1 MAQTDTEIKFSIEK
15 VIKAFSCG
23 NLTENSLKLFQV
35 LGYNTER
42 QQPLPEKSFACFK
55 EYYIDTVSSFN
66 EEKALAKEW
75 QQIDLLFQLTKEEV
89 TGQNSLFDTTQVDRT
104 IIEAYLFF
112 CIELNDREYTRTAL
126 SQITREIN
134 KVFKMPVMVLFKLGN
149 KLSLA
154 IINRRLHKKDA
165 EKDVLEKV
173 TLIKDINI
181 QQPHR
186 AHIEILFDLTIE
198 ELRHVHKFTNFVE
211 LHEAWKKTL
220 DTKELNKRFY
230 KELSNWYFW
239 AIKEVYFPGEP
250 FQANAATDPQVRE
263 HNAKNLIRLLTRLL
277 FVWFVK
283 EKNLVPDQLFDKR
296 FIKDSLLNGFDPAK
310 TSTFDDHAKA
320 SRYYR
325 AVLQN
330 LFFASL
336 NQVVGK
342 REFRK
347 QGQHMNVTNLMRYE
361 SYFKDP
367 QAFVAL
373 IDNVVPF
380 MNGGLFEC
388 LDKPDPQK
396 KGKQGGDVIIYEDGF
411 SDRADNTL
419 CVPDYIF
426 FSNSEHADLSSEL
439 DDKKQS
445 NVTVRGLI
453 NILNDYKFTVTENTP
468 IEEDIALD
476 PELLG
481 RVFENLLASY
491 NPETKTTARKQTG
504 SFYTPREIVDYMVD
518 ESLKAYLKQKL
529 VAVSGMKEE
538 DAVVGLNI
546 LFSYTEK
553 EHAFNDGEKQVLIEA
568 IDACKVL
575 DPACGSGAFPMGI
588 LHKLVHV
595 LHKLDPDNELW
606 RDRQRQNAIKQTEDA
621 FRIGNQEERE
631 NRLKDISDVFENNAC
646 DYGRK
651 LYLIE
656 NCINGVDIQ
665 PIATQISK
673 LRFFISLIVE
683 QHSNNDKAHNYG
695 VIPLP
700 NLETKFVAANS
711 LIGLKKPEHQINCFD
726 NQTVKN
732 IEELIQHVRHKLFSA
747 KTPETKRKLR
757 EKDDALRKQLR
768 DLLIMNGL
776 GNDTAHQ
783 LAAWDPYDQNA
794 RSPFFDM
801 EWMFGVKD
809 GFDIVIGN
817 PPYIGQKNN
826 NIVFQE
832 VKKSQLGV
840 FHQRRMDYFY
850 FFFHEALNITKR
862 NGILGFITTNYFL
875 TATYADIL
883 RKDIRD
889 RATLIQLVNF
899 NEYKIFESAT
909 GQHNIITIMS
919 KGYCEN
925 AKVNC
930 CTVYEKGGASTE
942 CLQNILGGISNNV
955 IRNEIL
961 NKDIYEGDS
970 SYIQISG
977 SCLSN
982 TLSNAVFEKISF
994 MSRPL
999 GEIYSLVEG
1008 IHTGADKVS
1017 ESHIEKYKLDIPKG
1031 KGIYVL
1037 SKHEIDNLKLTDKE
1051 RSIIKPWY
1059 KNSDISRW
1067 VARTSSNK
1075 FLIYYT
1081 TKSSFCDFEIIQK
1094 YLSQFKLILV
1104 NRKTRSGTGIISVSN
1119 YDEYVAGKRAIS
1131 YVMNASAFKSGNY
1144 YCISYP
1150 RENYVFDG
1158 EKIVVPQRSMRNT
1171 FAYNKEPWYASADV
1185 YFIISKNEDY
1195 DLKYLLGILNSKL
1208 IYYWLYNKGKRK
1220 GDALELYIRPLSEIP
1235 IKITDKEKQQ
1245 PIVALVSR
1253 ILSAKT
1259 SDCNADIKEM
1269 EGELNS
1275 LVNKLYCLSDE
1286 EINYLT
1292 SQF

>member
-1 MAQTDTEIKFSIEK
+1 MAKTDTKLSIRASIE
-15 VIKAFSCG
+15 AFSSG
-23 NLTENSLKLFQV
+23 SLTENSLNLFQV

-42 QQPLPEKSFACFK
+42 QQPLPDKTFACFK
-55 EYYIDTVSSFN
+55 EYYIDSDSRFN

-104 IIEAYLFF
+104 IMEAYLFF

-134 KVFKMPVMVLFKLGN
+134 KVFKMPVMVLFKLGD

-154 IINRRLHKKDA
+154 VINRRLHKKDA

-181 QQPHR
+181 PKPHR
-186 AHIEILFDLTIE
+186 AHIEILFDLNIE
-198 ELRHVHKFTNFVE
+198 ELRQVHKFTNFVE

-504 SFYTPREIVDYMVD
+504 SFYTPREIVDYMVN
-518 ESLKAYLKQKL
+518 ESLKACLKQKL

-538 DAVVGLNI
+538 DADVGLNI

-553 EHAFNDGEKQVLIEA
+553 EHAFNHGEKQVLIEA
-568 IDACKVL
+568 IDTCKVL

-588 LHKLVHV
+588 LHKLVFI

-606 RDRQRQNAIKQTEDA
+606 RERQRQNAIKETEDA

-631 NRLKDISDVFENNAC
+631 NRLKDISDVFENNAG
-646 DYGRK
+646 DFGRK

-656 NCINGVDIQ
+656 NCIYGVDIQ

-683 QHSNNDKAHNYG
+683 QHTNTDKAHNYG

-700 NLETKFVAANS
+700 NLETKFVAANT
-711 LIGLKKPEHQINCFD
+711 LIGIDKPKNGDFTGGLFD
-726 NQTVKN
+726 DSRIDVLQKD
-732 IEELIQHVRHKLFSA
+732 LQSVRHKLFSA
-747 KTPETKRKLR
+747 KTPSKKRELRNEDKRLR
-757 EKDDALRKQLR
+757 EQMG
-768 DLLIMNGL
+768 DLLIMNGW

-783 LAAWDPYDQNA
+783 MAAWDPYDQNA
-794 RSPFFDM
+794 SSLFFDI
-801 EWMFGVKD
+801 EWMFGIED
-809 GFDIVIGN
+809 GFDVVIGN
-817 PPYIGQKNN
+817 PPYRSIQKYDKDQKNAWSKKGYQVYAN
-826 NIVFQE
+826 SGNI
-832 VKKSQLGV
+832 
-840 FHQRRMDYFY
+840 
-850 FFFHEALNITKR
+850 
-862 NGILGFITTNYFL
+862 YFL
-875 TATYADIL
+875 
-883 RKDIRD
+883 
-889 RATLIQLVNF
+889 F
-899 NEYKIFESAT
+899 
-909 GQHNIITIMS
+909 
-919 KGYCEN
+919 
-925 AKVNC
+925 
-930 CTVYEKGGASTE
+930 YEKGMCFTRK
-942 CLQNILGGISNNV
+942 GGLVNYITSNQWM
-955 IRNEIL
+955 RN
-961 NKDIYEGDS
+961 
-970 SYIQISG
+970 ISG
-977 SCLSN
+977 EPLRSFFVKYSPQILIDFRGTNIFDSVAVLSSIFLIQN
-982 TLSNAVFEKISF
+982 HPHCMAFIACDVSMIQDGYVNLQQVVKDNAILLKHISKDPWLIFEK
-994 MSRPL
+994 RKYL
-999 GEIYSLVEG
+999 LREEIIAKG
-1008 IHTGADKVS
+1008 MPINKW
-1017 ESHIEKYKLDIPKG
+1017 KLDISY
-1031 KGIYVL
+1031 GIKTGFNDAFYL
-1037 SKHEIDNLKLTDKE
+1037 NEKE
-1051 RSIIKPWY
+1051 KDALISEDPANARIIKPMLRGKDLARYYPKSVEYWLIHTTNGKY
-1059 KNSDISRW
+1059 VGKGFERMGRVKVEQDYPSVFRHLKKYQSDLEKRQDKGDHWTNLRS
-1067 VARTSSNK
+1067 
-1075 FLIYYT
+1075 
-1081 TKSSFCDFEIIQK
+1081 CD
-1094 YLSQFKLILV
+1094 
-1104 NRKTRSGTGIISVSN
+1104 
-1119 YDEYVAGKRAIS
+1119 YDEAFYTPKMIF
-1131 YVMNASAFKSGNY
+1131 MNMTNIIFVLL
-1144 YCISYP
+1144 
-1150 RENYVFDG
+1150 EEEL
-1158 EKIVVPQRSMRNT
+1158 EKNT
-1171 FAYNKEPWYASADV
+1171 
-1185 YFIISKNEDY
+1185 
-1195 DLKYLLGILNSKL
+1195 
-1208 IYYWLYNKGKRK
+1208 
-1220 GDALELYIRPLSEIP
+1220 
-1235 IKITDKEKQQ
+1235 
-1245 PIVALVSR
+1245 
-1253 ILSAKT
+1253 
-1259 SDCNADIKEM
+1259 
-1269 EGELNS
+1269 S
-1275 LVNKLYCLSDE
+1275 LVIL
-1286 EINYLT
+1286 
-1292 SQF
+1292 

>member
-1 MAQTDTEIKFSIEK
+1 MAKTDTEIKFSIENA
-15 VIKAFSCG
+15 IKGFSSG
-23 NLTENSLKLFQV
+23 NLTENSLNLFQV

-42 QQPLPEKSFACFK
+42 QQRLPDKTFACFK
-55 EYYIDTVSSFN
+55 EYYLDSESRFN
-66 EEKALAKEW
+66 EEKALTKEW

-89 TGQNSLFDTTQVDRT
+89 TGQNSLFDTSKVDRN
-104 IIEAYLFF
+104 IIQAYLFF
-112 CIELNDREYTRTAL
+112 CIELNDKEYTRTAL

-134 KVFKMPVMVLFKLGN
+134 KVFKMPVMVLFKLGD

-154 IINRRLHKKDA
+154 VINRRRHKKDL

-181 QQPHR
+181 PKPHR
-186 AHIEILFDLTIE
+186 AHLQILFDLSLE
-198 ELRHVHKFTNFVE
+198 ELRRVHKFTNFVE

-239 AIKEVYFPGEP
+239 AIKEVYFPGAP
-250 FQANAATDPQVRE
+250 FQATLGANAATDPQVRE

-453 NILNDYKFTVTENTP
+453 NILKDYKFTVTENTP

-529 VAVSGMKEE
+529 VAVAGLKEE
-538 DAVVGLNI
+538 DADVGLNI

-553 EHAFNDGEKQVLIEA
+553 VHAFNYGEKQVLIEA
-568 IDACKVL
+568 IDTCKVL

-588 LHKLVHV
+588 LHKLVYI
-595 LHKLDPDNELW
+595 LHKLDPDNVLW
-606 RDRQRQNAIKQTEDA
+606 REQQRQNAIKETEDA

-631 NRLKDISDVFENNAC
+631 NRLKDISNVFENNAG

-656 NCINGVDIQ
+656 NCIYGVDIQ

-673 LRFFISLIVE
+673 LRFFISLVVD
-683 QHSNNDKAHNYG
+683 QQSNTDRAHNYG

-726 NQTVKN
+726 NQSVKN
-732 IEELIQHVRHKLFSA
+732 IAEQIQEIRHKLFSA

-768 DLLIMNGL
+768 DLLISNGL
-776 GNDTAHQ
+776 GTDTAHQ

-794 RSPFFDM
+794 KSPFFDM
-801 EWMFGVKD
+801 EWMFGIDD
-809 GFDIVIGN
+809 GFDVVIGN
-817 PPYIGQKNN
+817 PPYKQVPKGIFPLEQYSFSEGKDKGKQNLYKVFVEASKNFSKKGSGTACMIVQSSLLCDLSSTFTRELLIKCCIINEIIEFPKTAPTPEGQVFENVLQGTCIYRLINRKPNRDQIFRISTNN
-826 NIVFQE
+826 DVTTLNDLKFEEIIQNSLLNLYPE
-832 VKKSQLGV
+832 TYYIPLVKPGDFNPINKVRNHSTTLDGYIKSINQGDINLT
-840 FHQRRMDYFY
+840 
-850 FFFHEALNITKR
+850 AAK
-862 NGILGFITTNYFL
+862 NYFTIEDTGIKL
-875 TATYADIL
+875 YRGKNVQRFNLI
-883 RKDIRD
+883 KDVD
-889 RATLIQLVNF
+889 
-899 NEYKIFESAT
+899 E
-909 GQHNIITIMS
+909 
-919 KGYCEN
+919 
-925 AKVNC
+925 
-930 CTVYEKGGASTE
+930 
-942 CLQNILGGISNNV
+942 
-955 IRNEIL
+955 
-961 NKDIYEGDS
+961 
-970 SYIQISG
+970 
-977 SCLSN
+977 
-982 TLSNAVFEKISF
+982 
-994 MSRPL
+994 
-999 GEIYSLVEG
+999 
-1008 IHTGADKVS
+1008 
-1017 ESHIEKYKLDIPKG
+1017 
-1031 KGIYVL
+1031 YVL
-1037 SKHEIDNLKLTDKE
+1037 SEFKPEKAKSNAGLRFLVCQEITGTTDKY
-1051 RSIIKPWY
+1051 RLHFCATTLG
-1059 KNSDISRW
+1059 DIYLFGHT
-1067 VARTSSNK
+1067 ANK
-1075 FLIYYT
+1075 ILLKDNIFL
-1081 TKSSFCDFEIIQK
+1081 E
-1094 YLSQFKLILV
+1094 
-1104 NRKTRSGTGIISVSN
+1104 
-1119 YDEYVAGKRAIS
+1119 AIA
-1131 YVMNASAFKSGNY
+1131 V
-1144 YCISYP
+1144 
-1150 RENYVFDG
+1150 
-1158 EKIVVPQRSMRNT
+1158 
-1171 FAYNKEPWYASADV
+1171 
-1185 YFIISKNEDY
+1185 
-1195 DLKYLLGILNSKL
+1195 ILNSKFMD
-1208 IYYWLYNKGKRK
+1208 WLFR
-1220 GDALELYIRPLSEIP
+1220 
-1235 IKITDKEKQQ
+1235 
-1245 PIVALVSR
+1245 
-1253 ILSAKT
+1253 KT
-1259 SDCNADIKEM
+1259 STNNHVMGYEIIQFPIPNIIIDFVGILKDFYYIMNHFMNKSLRVSPLFESFMNAIVFNLFFLDHMKEREIDVLDFVESDIRKVLQANEFEKLKDDEKEIAIAQLLTIWNDPNN
-1269 EGELNS
+1269 EVRNRI
-1275 LVNKLYCLSDE
+1275 KLFAVRSP
-1286 EINYLT
+1286 EILKPIIE
-1292 SQF
+1292 S

>member
-1 MAQTDTEIKFSIEK
+1 
-15 VIKAFSCG
+15 
-23 NLTENSLKLFQV
+23 
-35 LGYNTER
+35 
-42 QQPLPEKSFACFK
+42 
-55 EYYIDTVSSFN
+55 
-66 EEKALAKEW
+66 
-75 QQIDLLFQLTKEEV
+75 
-89 TGQNSLFDTTQVDRT
+89 
-104 IIEAYLFF
+104 
-112 CIELNDREYTRTAL
+112 
-126 SQITREIN
+126 
-134 KVFKMPVMVLFKLGN
+134 MVLFKLGE

-154 IINRRLHKKDA
+154 VINRRLHKKDA

-181 QQPHR
+181 PKPHR

-198 ELRHVHKFTNFVE
+198 ELRQVHKFTNFVE

-239 AIKEVYFPGEP
+239 AIKEVYFPGAP
-250 FQANAATDPQVRE
+250 FQAMLGANAATDPQVRE

-396 KGKQGGDVIIYEDGF
+396 KGKQGGEVIIYEDGF

-426 FSNSEHADLSSEL
+426 FSNGEHADLSSEL

-529 VAVSGMKEE
+529 VAVSGMKAE
-538 DAVVGLNI
+538 DADVGLNI

-553 EHAFNDGEKQVLIEA
+553 EHAFNNDEKHVLIEA

-588 LHKLVHV
+588 LHKLVLI
-595 LHKLDPDNELW
+595 LHKLDPDNVLW
-606 RDRQRQNAIKQTEDA
+606 REQQRQNAIKETENA
-621 FRIGNQEERE
+621 FRIGNQEERD
-631 NRLKDISDVFENNAC
+631 NRLKDISDVFENNAG
-646 DYGRK
+646 DFGRK

-656 NCINGVDIQ
+656 SCIYGVDIQ

-673 LRFFISLIVE
+673 LRFFISLIVD
-683 QHSNNDKAHNYG
+683 QQSNTDKAHNYG

-700 NLETKFVAANS
+700 NLESKFVAANS

-726 NQTVKN
+726 NQAVKN
-732 IEELIQHVRHKLFSA
+732 IEEQIQQVRHKLFSA
-747 KTPETKRKLR
+747 KTPATKRRLR
-757 EKDDALRKQLR
+757 EEYDALRKQLR
-768 DLLIMNGL
+768 DLLIKNGL

-783 LAAWDPYDQNA
+783 LSAWDPYDQNA
-794 RSPFFDM
+794 SSPFFDM
-801 EWMFGVKD
+801 EWMFGIEN
-809 GFDIVIGN
+809 GFDICIGN
-817 PPYIGQKNN
+817 PPY
-826 NIVFQE
+826 
-832 VKKSQLGV
+832 GV
-840 FHQRRMDYFY
+840 SIKGEDREKIISFLSNVPDFEIYY
-850 FFFHEALNITKR
+850 FFIQIAHQVLKKGGINSYIIPNTFLFNVFAAKFRIDLLLRWEIKLILDCTSFKIFDAATIYNVITV
-862 NGILGFITTNYFL
+862 FIKNTSNNKLAGYKVTTNALSFSG
-875 TATYADIL
+875 
-883 RKDIRD
+883 
-889 RATLIQLVNF
+889 LI
-899 NEYKIFESAT
+899 NED
-909 GQHNIITIMS
+909 
-919 KGYCEN
+919 
-925 AKVNC
+925 
-930 CTVYEKGGASTE
+930 TVYIPQAQLLSSNKNWGLIFKLTNEVLHLISVIREKSIELSELFPEYSQGLIAYDKYRGQSTDVIKNRVYHFNNYKTGLKRWLWGEDVCRYSFSWNGKEWIDYCTGIANPRNPKFFQGSRVLIREITNPTIYCAYTDEEYYHDPSVIVVLDNGFMVKYLLCVLNSKLASFYHFNSSPKATKGAFPK
-942 CLQNILGGISNNV
+942 ILIDDIKSFPLKAISQQIKEVFDRLSDYVVFLIKTKTKVPYFEELIDALVFELYFPEAFRAAGIEIIKHLFEIKSIHNMSDSEKLYV
-955 IRNEIL
+955 IRNEYDRFND
-961 NKDIYEGDS
+961 NKHPVRRNMNNIDYVDEVRI
-970 SYIQISG
+970 I
-977 SCLSN
+977 
-982 TLSNAVFEKISF
+982 SNA
-994 MSRPL
+994 
-999 GEIYSLVEG
+999 
-1008 IHTGADKVS
+1008 
-1017 ESHIEKYKLDIPKG
+1017 
-1031 KGIYVL
+1031 
-1037 SKHEIDNLKLTDKE
+1037 LK
-1051 RSIIKPWY
+1051 
-1059 KNSDISRW
+1059 
-1067 VARTSSNK
+1067 
-1075 FLIYYT
+1075 
-1081 TKSSFCDFEIIQK
+1081 
-1094 YLSQFKLILV
+1094 
-1104 NRKTRSGTGIISVSN
+1104 
-1119 YDEYVAGKRAIS
+1119 
-1131 YVMNASAFKSGNY
+1131 
-1144 YCISYP
+1144 
-1150 RENYVFDG
+1150 
-1158 EKIVVPQRSMRNT
+1158 
-1171 FAYNKEPWYASADV
+1171 
-1185 YFIISKNEDY
+1185 
-1195 DLKYLLGILNSKL
+1195 
-1208 IYYWLYNKGKRK
+1208 
-1220 GDALELYIRPLSEIP
+1220 
-1235 IKITDKEKQQ
+1235 
-1245 PIVALVSR
+1245 
-1253 ILSAKT
+1253 
-1259 SDCNADIKEM
+1259 
-1269 EGELNS
+1269 
-1275 LVNKLYCLSDE
+1275 
-1286 EINYLT
+1286 
-1292 SQF
+1292 